1 MSSKIKHVLVV
12 DDQDNWRRMF
22 KLLLEEEGCQVSLA
36 KDRQEAE
43 DILNSSKFG
52 FDLAVLDVRFK
63 DNEKFNVEGLGLF
76 YFIKDNNPS
85 MKTIITTSYPESV
98 PYKPKVDE
106 FILKVPENSFF
117 DFKEF
122 QRKVRNLLEN

>member
-1 MSSKIKHVLVV
+1 MSSKIKHVLV

-43 DILNSSKFG
+43 DILNHSNFG

-76 YFIKDNNPS
+76 YFIKENKPS
-85 MKTIITTSYPESV
+85 MKTIIATSYPESV

-117 DFKEF
+117 DFKDF
-122 QRKVRNLLEN
+122 QQKVRNLLEN